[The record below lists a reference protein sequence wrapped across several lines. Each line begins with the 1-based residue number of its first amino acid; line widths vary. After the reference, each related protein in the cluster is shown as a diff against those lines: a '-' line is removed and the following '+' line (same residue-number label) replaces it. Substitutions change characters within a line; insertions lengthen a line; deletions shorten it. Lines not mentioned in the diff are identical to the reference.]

1 MPSSPVS
8 ISNDLTMTMG
18 MIPLITPH
26 EALGVPPAV
35 LPPFLPHLEMPV
47 TMMWPPGFALM
58 QNKLTTTVIHKML
71 PIVLDGHDCGYM
83 IIHVPIPPAP
93 PNVKVVLHI
102 AFSSRKIAFAASK
115 VKANGTPIACTSIW
129 FPIPMMVC
137 ANPIT
142 MPLGTAPFN
151 LLNSVQVGMT
161 WTDVLFGVISIA
173 VTMAIDFFSWDP
185 AGPISLGSATDW
197 AWKAT
202 LGDSPK
208 MWAIKAG
215 AGLAVNAARLFIADG
230 DGSLSLSVGPG
241 GYWGASAGFSR
252 SDGVWSFSASA
263 SAGTASPV
271 GPSVGGQKSWQ
282 HTWNK
287 DGSTTTTSSSTAAS
301 GAPIGPGG
309 VAAQQTSSTSTTKDA
324 AGKDTSTSESKTTQV
339 VAGEPFVGGSRVSSE
354 STTTPT
360 GGTPQKSSSG
370 HQGGNAFGN
379 TWGETL

>member
-1 MPSSPVS
+1 VVGAGIEGGRSVLGMLVAKATFRFDSNGKVS
-8 ISNDLTMTMG
+8 LDEQE
-18 MIPLITPH
+18 PLRLLDEDQQTP
-26 EALGVPPAV
+26 LGVLPADV
-35 LPPFLPHLEMPV
+35 IARRGPRFEVMLLGHAYGAGRRSVPKVSVALSVGHERREMLV
-47 TMMWPPGFALM
+47 
-58 QNKLTTTVIHKML
+58 
-71 PIVLDGHDCGYM
+71 
-83 IIHVPIPPAP
+83 
-93 PNVKVVLHI
+93 
-102 AFSSRKIAFAASK
+102 
-115 VKANGTPIACTSIW
+115 
-129 FPIPMMVC
+129 
-137 ANPIT
+137 
-142 MPLGTAPFN
+142 
-151 LLNSVQVGMT
+151 
-161 WTDVLFGVISIA
+161 FG
-173 VTMAIDFFSWDP
+173 DP